1 MLILK
6 LEKCT
11 SIHLRILMHLYIQP
25 TDFKC
30 SSVEWIISD
39 LGVLMMPQGTF
50 LQSIL
55 CENMLLLSYF
65 DAVKLINGLM
75 DGVVLLF
82 ILKGEIN
89 PAETKL
95 KNLEKYHFC
104 YCEQVTISIN
114 LSTNSWFQG
123 KLSEMNLT

>member
-1 MLILK
+1 
-6 LEKCT
+6 
-11 SIHLRILMHLYIQP
+11 
-25 TDFKC
+25 
-30 SSVEWIISD
+30 
-39 LGVLMMPQGTF
+39 MMPQGTF

-104 YCEQVTISIN
+104 YCEQVTVSIN
-114 LSTNSWFQG
+114 LSTNS
-123 KLSEMNLT
+123 

>member
-1 MLILK
+1 
-6 LEKCT
+6 
-11 SIHLRILMHLYIQP
+11 
-25 TDFKC
+25 
-30 SSVEWIISD
+30 
-39 LGVLMMPQGTF
+39 
-50 LQSIL
+50 
-55 CENMLLLSYF
+55 MLLLSYF

-82 ILKGEIN
+82 ILKGEMN

-114 LSTNSWFQG
+114 PSTNS
-123 KLSEMNLT
+123 